1 MRQTLTGCFWQ
12 ESQCGEMIAAATRS
26 ARVPF
31 TASSF
36 PASGPEA
43 CCSALGLECERI
55 AVLGETMIPALR
67 RLAPG
72 VLSIPG
78 QGYLLLVGW
87 RGSSARML
95 TPSRKTKRVRIEA
108 LCDLML
114 EQTEEAMRGEIDRLL
129 ESAGV
134 PNRRRARAARS
145 ILVEN
150 LSRRQVAT
158 GWRIQTSP
166 GASFWQQLRDAGMAR
181 RLL

>member
-1 MRQTLTGCFWQ
+1 PARRRAVCPQHLVEHGLASDANEPREAGRDDSGEGPMPPTLTGCFWQ

-36 PASGPEA
+36 PSSGPEA
-43 CCSALGLECERI
+43 CCRALGLECERI
-55 AVLGETMIPALR
+55 AVLGETIIPALR

-95 TPSRKTKRVRIEA
+95 TPSRKTKRVPIEA

-114 EQTEEAMRGEIDRLL
+114 EQTEEAVRAEIDRLL

-134 PNRRRARAARS
+134 P
-145 ILVEN
+145 
-150 LSRRQVAT
+150 
-158 GWRIQTSP
+158 
-166 GASFWQQLRDAGMAR
+166 
-181 RLL
+181 